1 MLNDILKELFECD
14 WCHKECQTDKA
25 FGNNDDDYAFCS
37 EKCQYE
43 ASSYADYQ
51 AEMRE
56 DR

>member
-43 ASSYADYQ
+43 ASSYSDYQ